1 MCYLVGSHVTD
12 FTAQS
17 LHVSNLQRNV
27 MCTHRS
33 YITRSKTHWYR
44 VANKD
49 FTAIYLWSPVLR
61 QLRRDNATLRPNT
74 CTNSCNE
81 SSGRSIGIAAS
92 YYFHCMYEICF
103 ITLLITNTC
112 PSLLRSSGWIYKST
126 KNTIICDME
135 YREPPKVI
143 INVSNIGYF
152 NLFLLLF

>member
-1 MCYLVGSHVTD
+1 M
-12 FTAQS
+12 
-17 LHVSNLQRNV
+17 
-27 MCTHRS
+27 
-33 YITRSKTHWYR
+33 TRSETHWYWM
-44 VANKD
+44 ANKN

-61 QLRRDNATLRPNT
+61 QLWRDNATLAPNT

-92 YYFHCMYEICF
+92 YYFHICNEFNKCVCMKCF

-112 PSLLRSSGWIYKST
+112 PSLLRSSGQIYKST

-135 YREPPKVI
+135 YQEPPKVI

-152 NLFLLLF
+152 NLITLLMLPWWWWQKWLIHVDN